1 MPMSLTRDLKRSKE
15 GMEGYEIGQERER
28 EKNRSEFLWNVVG
41 GFEMASIHMK
51 SEEKSAW
58 RTTFICRHCSKGRTS
73 LHIKIMS
80 KNKKASVSVTCCDF
94 LMAFLFSF
102 RNLTIWRGF
111 GVAITS
117 KTRMLK
123 QCWRWCYQ
131 SLCITILQRKCQQ
144 GKSGTWGRGLYR
156 LRQHRDRWVM

>member
-28 EKNRSEFLWNVVG
+28 KKHISEFLWNVVG
-41 GFEMASIHMK
+41 GFEMASIYMK

-80 KNKKASVSVTCCDF
+80 KNKKNSVSVTRCDF

-117 KTRMLK
+117 KSRMLK
-123 QCWRWCYQ
+123 QCWRVYAYNNT
-131 SLCITILQRKCQQ
+131 SEKVSA
-144 GKSGTWGRGLYR
+144 GKKWN
-156 LRQHRDRWVM
+156 LRQRALQA